1 MLSGSAP
8 HRVNGANS
16 LSDFTERRAD
26 LSEHIVLSIEAMGG
40 DTAPEVVIE
49 GLAIFCAERGDVDF
63 LLHGDETLVK
73 PFLDKHPAVAARSEM
88 RHTDI
93 FVRMEDKPSQALR
106 KARGSSMWNSVHCV
120 KTGEAHAAVSAGNT
134 GALMA
139 ISIMSLR
146 KMPGVHRPGMTAL
159 WPTIQGTSVVL
170 DVGANLEAD
179 ANQLVT
185 FAIMGEAYARAVT
198 GKAHPTIGLL
208 NIGTE
213 DSKGHG
219 HLKVA
224 AQMLAREELGLSYY
238 GFVEGDDISAGTVD
252 VVVTDG
258 FSGNVALKTAE
269 GTARLVGSYLKEAF
283 SSDLLAKTGAMLA
296 SAGLKRLREKM
307 NPSSVNGGVL
317 LGLNGVVVKSHGGT
331 DAEGYATA
339 VHLAANLAKSSYK
352 DEVAAGLARV
362 AELATQIS
370 PEEGE

>member
-1 MLSGSAP
+1 
-8 HRVNGANS
+8 
-16 LSDFTERRAD
+16 
-26 LSEHIVLSIEAMGG
+26 MGG
-40 DTAPEVVIE
+40 DAAPEVVIE
-49 GLAIFCAERGDVDF
+49 GLGVFCAERRGVSF
-63 LLHGDETLVK
+63 LLHGDEARLA
-73 PFLDKHPAVAARSEM
+73 PLLDKHPEVAARSEVH
-88 RHTDI
+88 HTDI

-106 KARGSSMWNSVHCV
+106 KARGSSMWNAVQCV
-120 KTGEAHAAVSAGNT
+120 KSGEAHAAVSAGNT

-159 WPTIQGTSVVL
+159 WPTMQGTSVVL

-179 ANQLVT
+179 ATQLVT

-213 DSKGHG
+213 ASKGHG
-219 HLKVA
+219 HLREA
-224 AQMLAREELGLSYY
+224 ADLLSREELGLSYY
-238 GFVEGDDISAGTVD
+238 GFVEGDDISTGTVD

-269 GTARLVGSYLKEAF
+269 GTARLVASYLKEAF
-283 SSDLLAKTGAMLA
+283 SNDTISKAGAVLA
-296 SAGLKRLREKM
+296 STGLKRLREKM

-331 DAEGYATA
+331 DAAGYATA
-339 VHLAANLAKSSYK
+339 VQLAANLAKSSYK
-352 DEVAAGLARV
+352 DEVAAGLSRI
-362 AELATQIS
+362 AELSSQPVEDAK
-370 PEEGE
+370 